1 MDWLSGAL
9 SGAGSILG
17 GLLGKSGQ
25 SKANA
30 ANLKIAREQMAFQE
44 RMSNTAYQRSAKD
57 LEAAGLN
64 RILALGSPASSPA
77 GASATMQNENAMLGQ
92 AVMSTAR
99 EAAQTALI
107 ASQARKTGAE
117 ADILKPKQFFYGNLG
132 DILKGVEESFKKGD
146 YAEGFS
152 NLMNAFNNEPS
163 LQTSADNN
171 RNDQPKPLEIKISNR
186 EKRKPTEVFRSGK
199 NTIINFGDYYYSLNA
214 KEYAQYRLNK
224 GILNR
229 LPKRKWN

>member
-1 MDWLSGAL
+1 MASWLPAVI
-9 SGAGSILG
+9 SGAGSIIG

-25 SKANA
+25 SSANQ
-30 ANLKIAREQMAFQE
+30 ANLQIAREQMKFQE

-77 GASATMQNENAMLGQ
+77 GASAVMQNEKAMLGQ
-92 AVMSTAR
+92 AVMSSAR

-107 ASQARKTGAE
+107 AQQARKTGAE
-117 ADILKPKQFFYGNLG
+117 ADILKPKQFFYGNFG
-132 DILKGVEESFKKGD
+132 KILEGVTKSFEKGD
-146 YAEGFS
+146 YAEGIQQMMS
-152 NLMNAFNNEPS
+152 AFNNEPS
-163 LQTSADNN
+163 IQTSADNK
-171 RNDQPKPLEIKISNR
+171 RNDQPKPLDIRIGPNDTR
-186 EKRKPTEVFRSGK
+186 EPEVWTHNK
-199 NTIINFGDYYYSLNA
+199 KTYINFGDYYYKLNA
-214 KEYAQYRLNK
+214 KQYAQYRLNK